1 MFVKLWQQSNA
12 IFPDDPSRFVAL
24 FVIFESVIDW
34 QSGHADIDAG
44 LQWIMVG
51 IEPQNGRMLSDS
63 IAQENHV
70 DVMVKRLFL
79 LTRWPLNFQSTEK

>member
-1 MFVKLWQQSNA
+1 M
-12 IFPDDPSRFVAL
+12 
-24 FVIFESVIDW
+24 IFESVIDW

-44 LQWIMVG
+44 LQGIMVG
-51 IEPQNGRMLSDS
+51 IQPQNGRMLSDS

-79 LTRWPLNFQSTEK
+79 LTRWSLNFQSAEK